1 MRHRAH
7 GPADRRESSPPSG
20 EQNSAD
26 IADTLVANGV
36 DSRVGAERSSS
47 EDQHPDP
54 NGLKESS
61 PSVSTDT
68 DREVALLKVQVGEMA
83 GLLRALIAQ
92 QPLAT
97 PPSRSV
103 ASSSSE
109 ESRAQQI
116 ESSDSLSPF
125 EMVESSSA
133 NPLGSTKPGV
143 LSPLTTSSPASD
155 KTGVE
160 AATQQSDRDLPGK
173 QFQPVAVR
181 SNSKASSTP
190 GDDCGTQPHQL
201 GPGNNDRT
209 SGSDGVSLS
218 AQEGLQQKVLP
229 PRSDTG
235 PGGSDESNDSVHK
248 KSARSLACSACS
260 AQY

>member
-26 IADTLVANGV
+26 VADSLVANGV
-36 DSRVGAERSSS
+36 DSCVGAERSSS
-47 EDQHPDP
+47 EDLHPDP
-54 NGLKESS
+54 NGLKDSS

-83 GLLRALIAQ
+83 DMLRALLAQ
-92 QPLAT
+92 QALAT
-97 PPSRSV
+97 PPSRSA

-133 NPLGSTKPGV
+133 NPLGSTKW
-143 LSPLTTSSPASD
+143 S
-155 KTGVE
+155 
-160 AATQQSDRDLPGK
+160 
-173 QFQPVAVR
+173 
-181 SNSKASSTP
+181 
-190 GDDCGTQPHQL
+190 
-201 GPGNNDRT
+201 
-209 SGSDGVSLS
+209 
-218 AQEGLQQKVLP
+218 
-229 PRSDTG
+229 
-235 PGGSDESNDSVHK
+235 
-248 KSARSLACSACS
+248 
-260 AQY
+260 